1 MNGVRDLNIND
12 AMIKDLCSDM
22 IYKRGCEYFSDG
34 RVHMKKRS
42 ETEISAAVDGEEIYN
57 VYIRLRDGK
66 IESELC
72 TCPYYE
78 TMQSPCKHIIAVL
91 KQRQAELLDNNLT
104 LNEND
109 NIAKSLCHEFS
120 ESGERKKINAVFELF
135 IKQGK
140 TGEGEFEMSLS
151 LPELGGSVQ
160 SLENFL
166 DCYLG
171 YRDFKM
177 DRFNVYSRRKM
188 YFPEHEDMIIKI
200 MAEVYQTRSSGI
212 DIYRKASSK
221 TSFGSAV
228 MRRILPHLSG
238 TEFSLV
244 FDGLRINGARVLK
257 EDPDILI
264 DVEAFGKDIVMSL
277 SENGF
282 AITTNG
288 EWFFYNDTIYNTTPV
303 WRDYF
308 MPIYRSLSQSKRTQI
323 TFKNDNAMMFAKY
336 VLPKLKNRHGVVI
349 SGVDEIVIDDTPQ
362 FFVHLDCEKDTIT
375 AVISVRYG
383 TMQFRLPSESTN
395 DSDKI
400 IIRKHETEEKLL
412 LMFSEFVFSSGIYRL
427 HGDEAIYKFITEDIK
442 KIAELA
448 TVSMSDGFKALKV
461 RDDFDLTLTARYR
474 ENTDYLEIGF
484 NSEFSKEEMSRILAA
499 VKNREAFYHAND
511 GSFINLGSEA
521 KHSVLSLL
529 KILGVTE
536 QDLLNGSKLL
546 PKSEMLRLEASGD
559 VKKDKTFTD
568 YLEKLHS
575 IVPQI
580 PNDLH
585 GELRKYQKVGIT
597 WFSELSELGMGG
609 ILADD
614 MGLGKTL
621 QTIAYIH
628 GIRPDKPTL
637 IVAPGTLV
645 YNWQREIEKFT
656 PDASYI
662 IINGNK
668 ETREALLKDI
678 SGYEFVITSY
688 PLLRR
693 DISLYRDIEFS
704 YCFIDEA
711 QYIKN
716 SKTMN
721 AISVKRINASHK
733 FALTGTPIE
742 NSVME
747 LWSIFDFIMP
757 GYLKSAKEFKQQFDD
772 SFNDEEISEHLR
784 NIIRPFVLRRM
795 KSEVLN
801 ELPEKIE
808 TTMLAELSR
817 DQKGLYQALVTIA
830 RDEAAGVLRER
841 GGRMTILTSLLRLR
855 QICDHPMLYSG
866 DKTAQSGKL
875 DLLMGLVRDA
885 NAQGRRI
892 LVFSQFRSMLDI
904 IADALNKANYK
915 TFTINGYVPLKERIN
930 ICEKFNSG
938 EGDVILVSLKAGGT
952 GINLTGADM
961 VIHFDPWW
969 NPAVIDQATDRAYRI
984 GQMHAVNVIKL
995 ATQGTIEE
1003 KMLRLESKK
1012 RDLAG
1017 DIIRSNSK
1025 TLKNLTDDEIM
1036 SLFEA

>member
-1 MNGVRDLNIND
+1 MNITD
-12 AMIKDLCSDM
+12 AMIKGICSDM
-22 IYKRGCEYFSDG
+22 IYKRGCEYYQEG

-42 ETEISAAVDGEEIYN
+42 ETEISAAVDGEGIYN
-57 VYIRLRDGK
+57 VYVTLKDGQ
-66 IESELC
+66 IENELC

-109 NIAKSLCHEFS
+109 NIAKSLCYEFS
-120 ESGERKKINAVFELF
+120 QSGDRERVNAVFELF
-135 IKQGK
+135 IKPGK
-140 TGEGEFEMSLS
+140 NGEGEFEMSLS
-151 LPELGGSVQ
+151 LPELGGKVQ
-160 SLENFL
+160 ALENFL

-171 YRDFKM
+171 YRDFKV
-177 DRFNVYSRRKM
+177 DRFNVYSRRRM
-188 YFPEHEDMIIKI
+188 YFPEHEDIIIKI
-200 MAEVYQTRSSGI
+200 LAEVYQTRSSGV
-212 DIYRKASSK
+212 DIYRKASSR
-221 TSFGSAV
+221 TAFGPAV
-228 MRRILPHLSG
+228 MRRILPHLAA

-244 FDGLRINGARVLK
+244 FDGLRVNGARIIK

-288 EWFFYNDTIYNTTPV
+288 EWFFYNDTIYNTTPA

-308 MPIYRSLSQSKRTQI
+308 MPIYRSLSQSRRTQI
-323 TFKNDNAMMFAKY
+323 TFKKDNAMMFASY
-336 VLPKLKNRHGVVI
+336 VLPKLKNKHGVVI
-349 SGVDEIVIDDTPQ
+349 SGVDEIVVNDTPV
-362 FFVHLDCEKDTIT
+362 FCVHLDCERDIVT
-375 AVISVRYG
+375 AVVSVRYG
-383 TMQFRLPSESTN
+383 TMQFKLPSV
-395 DSDKI
+395 DAYDGDKI
-400 IIRKHETEEKLL
+400 VIRKHDDEEAVLSLFREFTLEKGAFKL
-412 LMFSEFVFSSGIYRL
+412 Y
-427 HGDEAIYKFITEDIK
+427 GDRNIFKFITEDIP
-442 KIAELA
+442 KISKMCSI
-448 TVSMSDGFKALKV
+448 SMTDGFKSLQV
-461 RDDFDLTLTARYR
+461 RDDFDLTVTAAYK
-474 ENTDYLEIGF
+474 ESVDYLEIGF
-484 NSEFSKEEMSRILAA
+484 DSELSREELSRILVA
-499 VKNREAFYHAND
+499 VQNKELFYRTSD
-511 GSFINLGSEA
+511 GNYINLKSDT
-521 KHSVLSLL
+521 KQNVLKLL
-529 KILGVTE
+529 EIIGVTE
-536 QDLLNGSKLL
+536 QDLLYGSKLV
-546 PKSEMLRLEASGD
+546 PKTEILRLDASSD
-559 VKKDKTFTD
+559 IKKDKSFKD
-568 YLEKLHS
+568 YIDKLHS
-575 IVPQI
+575 IEAKI
-580 PNDLH
+580 PDDLK
-585 GELRKYQKVGIT
+585 GNLRGYQKTGIT
-597 WFSELSELGMGG
+597 WFSELSELNMGG

-628 GIRPDKPTL
+628 GIRPEKPTL

-656 PDASYI
+656 PNASYI

-668 ETREALLKDI
+668 EAREALLKDI
-678 SGYEFVITSY
+678 SRYEFVITSY

-716 SKTMN
+716 PKTMN
-721 AISVKRINASHK
+721 AISVKRINAKHK

-742 NSVME
+742 NSIME

-757 GYLKSAKEFKQQFDD
+757 GYLKSAREFRGRFEGSLND
-772 SFNDEEISEHLR
+772 SEISGTLR
-784 NIIRPFVLRRM
+784 DIIRPFVLRRM
-795 KSEVLN
+795 KSEVLH

-808 TTMLAELSR
+808 TTMFAELSKE
-817 DQKGLYQALVTIA
+817 QKGLYQALVAIA
-830 RDEAAGVLRER
+830 REEAAGVLRER

-855 QICDHPMLYSG
+855 QICDHPMLYNQ
-866 DKTAQSGKL
+866 TASSESGKL
-875 DLLMGLVRDA
+875 NLLMQIVRDA
-885 NAQGRRI
+885 HSLGRRI
-892 LVFSQFRSMLDI
+892 LIFSQFRTMLDI
-904 IADALNKANYK
+904 IEDTLSKANFR
-915 TFTINGYVPLKERIN
+915 TFTINGHVPINERID

-969 NPAVIDQATDRAYRI
+969 NPAVMDQATDRAYRI
-984 GQMHAVNVIKL
+984 GQMRSVQVIKL

-1003 KMLRLESKK
+1003 KILGLESKK

-1036 SLFEA
+1036 SLFET

>member
-1 MNGVRDLNIND
+1 MSGLNITD
-12 AMIKDLCSDM
+12 DMIKGLCSDM
-22 IYKRGCEYFSDG
+22 IYKRGFEYFSEG

-57 VYIRLRDGK
+57 VYITLENGQIK
-66 IESELC
+66 SELC

-78 TMQSPCKHIIAVL
+78 TMQSSCKHIIAVL
-91 KQRQAELLDNNLT
+91 KQRQAELLDDNLT

-109 NIAKSLCHEFS
+109 NIANALCREFS
-120 ESGERKKINAVFELF
+120 EHGERRKINATFELY
-135 IKQGK
+135 IKPGK
-140 TGEGEFEMSLS
+140 DGEGEFEMSLC
-151 LPELGGSVQ
+151 LPELGGKVEA
-160 SLENFL
+160 LENFL

-171 YRDFKM
+171 YRDFKV
-177 DRFNVYSRRKM
+177 DRSNVYSRRKM
-188 YFPEHEDMIIKI
+188 YFPEHEDTIIKI

-212 DIYRKASSK
+212 DIYRKALSK
-221 TSFGSAV
+221 TAFGSAV

-244 FDGLRINGARVLK
+244 FDGFRVNGARVLK

-264 DVEAFGKDIVMSL
+264 DIEAFGKDIVMSL

-288 EWFFYNDTIYNTTPV
+288 EWFFYNDTIYNTTPA

-308 MPIYRSLSQSKRTQI
+308 MPIYRSLSKSRRTQI
-323 TFKNDNAMMFAKY
+323 TFKNDNALMFASY
-336 VLPKLKNRHGVVI
+336 VLPQLKNRHGVVI
-349 SGVDEIVIDDTPQ
+349 SGVDEVVVDDTPQ
-362 FFVHLDCEKDTIT
+362 FFVHLDCENDTVT
-375 AVISVRYG
+375 AILSVKYG
-383 TMQFRLPSESTN
+383 TMQFKLPLETVGN
-395 DSDKI
+395 TDKI
-400 IIRKHETEEKLL
+400 IIRKYDAEEELL
-412 LMFSEFVFSSGIYRL
+412 SLFSEFIYSNGAYRL
-427 HGDEAIYKFITEDIK
+427 YGNKEIYKFITEDIPK
-442 KIAELA
+442 LSALSS
-448 TVSMSDGFKALKV
+448 VSMTEGFKSLKV
-461 RDDFDLTLTARYR
+461 RDDFDLTVTAGYR
-474 ENTDYLEIGF
+474 ESIDYLEIGF
-484 NSEFSKEEMSRILAA
+484 DSEFTNEEISRIIAA
-499 VKNREAFYHAND
+499 VERKEDFYRASD
-511 GSFINLGSEA
+511 GTFLNLKSDA
-521 KHSVLSLL
+521 KRSVLDLL
-529 KILGVTE
+529 RIVGVTE
-536 QDLLNGSKLL
+536 QDLLNGTKLL
-546 PKSEMLRLEASGD
+546 PKSELLRIEASND
-559 VKKDKTFTD
+559 VRKEKSIAD
-568 YLEKLHS
+568 YLKKLHS
-575 IVPQI
+575 IQPCI
-580 PNDLH
+580 PDDLN
-585 GELRKYQKVGIT
+585 GELREYQKNGLV

-628 GIRPDKPTL
+628 GIAPDKPAL

-656 PDASYI
+656 PDAKYI
-662 IINGNK
+662 IISGNK
-668 ETREALLKDI
+668 ETRETLLKDI

-693 DISLYRDIEFS
+693 DINLYRNIEFS
-704 YCFIDEA
+704 YCVIDEA
-711 QYIKN
+711 QHIKN
-716 SKTMN
+716 AKTMN
-721 AISVKRINASHK
+721 AISVKRINAEHR
-733 FALTGTPIE
+733 FALTGTPVE

-757 GYLKSAKEFKQQFDD
+757 GYLKSAREFRQRFED
-772 SFNDEEISEHLR
+772 SWGNPEVSDMLR

-817 DQKGLYQALVTIA
+817 EQKGLYRALVTVA
-830 RDEAAGVLRER
+830 REEAAGLLHER
-841 GGRMTILTSLLRLR
+841 GGKMTVLTSLLRLR
-855 QICDHPMLYSG
+855 QICDHPALYRG
-866 DKTAQSGKL
+866 DNSSESGKL
-875 DLLMGLVRDA
+875 DLLMDLVD
-885 NAQGRRI
+885 NGNSQGRRI
-892 LVFSQFRSMLDI
+892 LVFSQFRSMLEI
-904 IADALNKANYK
+904 IEKSLNENNYK
-915 TFTINGYVPLKERIN
+915 TFTISGLVPLEERVE
-930 ICEKFNSG
+930 ICERFNSG

-969 NPAVIDQATDRAYRI
+969 NPAVIDQATDRVYRI
-984 GQMHAVNVIKL
+984 GQSKSVNVIKL

-1003 KMLRLESKK
+1003 KILRLESKK

-1036 SLFEA
+1036 SLFEP